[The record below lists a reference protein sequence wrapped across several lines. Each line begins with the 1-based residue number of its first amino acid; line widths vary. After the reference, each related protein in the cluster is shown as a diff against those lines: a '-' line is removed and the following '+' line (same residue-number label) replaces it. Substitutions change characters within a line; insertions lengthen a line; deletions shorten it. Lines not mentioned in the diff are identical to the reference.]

1 MSMTS
6 ATDVIAPGR
15 VPMFPAVAVRSH
27 AHDEPARPVRVCF
40 LIDNLYTGGTE
51 TQLVALIRG
60 LDRTRVRPYLCLLR
74 GDLPGA
80 RELEPDC
87 CPVLRLGV
95 GSLCSAATLG
105 KARRLAQFL
114 RRHRI
119 GVLQTYFADSTYFGV
134 LVGRLAG
141 VRHIIRTRN
150 NLGYWLTPLHRRLGR
165 LARRFA
171 DLTLTNCEAGRQ
183 AVLAD
188 EGADPRSV
196 VVLENGVDL
205 ERFAA
210 VPPLSSAPGPVRVGA
225 VANLRPVKGLDVFV
239 RAAARAAAGRPGV
252 TFEVAGD
259 GPMRPELE
267 RLVADLGL
275 GARLRL
281 PGIQADVPAFLART
295 DIAVLCSRS
304 EGMSN
309 ALLEYMAAGRA
320 IVATRVGAN
329 ERLVEDGVH
338 GLLVPPGD
346 EQALAAAVGRLADD
360 GRLRARLGAA
370 ARERA
375 ERDHSRPAM
384 VRRFERFYQALVRG
398 HGPRKSSPA
407 RR

>member
-1 MSMTS
+1 MAMTS
-6 ATDVIAPGR
+6 ATVAIPPSYTLANPAAAPR
-15 VPMFPAVAVRSH
+15 
-27 AHDEPARPVRVCF
+27 ARPVRVCF
-40 LIDNLYTGGTE
+40 LIDNLYVGGTE
-51 TQLVALIRG
+51 TQLVALIRA
-60 LDRTRVRPYLCLLR
+60 LDRRRVQPYLCVLR
-74 GDLPGA
+74 GDLPGS
-80 RELEPDC
+80 RELEPDS
-87 CPVLRLGV
+87 CPVLCLGV
-95 GSLCSAATLG
+95 GSLCAAATLG

-119 GVLQTYFADSTYFGV
+119 DVLQTYFADSMYFGV

-141 VRHIIRTRN
+141 VPHIIRTRN

-165 LARRFA
+165 LFRRFA

-210 VPPLSSAPGPVRVGA
+210 VPPLGATPGPVRVGV
-225 VANLRPVKGLDVFV
+225 VANLRPVKGLDVLA
-239 RAAARAAAGRPGV
+239 RAAARVAAVRPGV
-252 TFEVAGD
+252 TFEIAGD

-267 RLVADLGL
+267 RLIADLGL
-275 GARLRL
+275 GGRLRL
-281 PGIQADVPAFLART
+281 PGIQADVPTFLART
-295 DIAVLCSRS
+295 DIAVLCSHS

-329 ERLVEDGVH
+329 ERLIEDGVN

-346 EQALAAAVGRLADD
+346 EPALAAAVGRLADD

-370 ARERA
+370 ARARA

-398 HGPRKSSPA
+398 HGPEL
-407 RR
+407 